1 MTDRA
6 TLGRV
11 QVGQAD
17 INSYRS
23 LLDGGAWTELERAMK
38 ELASRLRG
46 RTIWNV
52 NSTARGGGV
61 AELLSSL
68 IPYERGSGID
78 ERWLTIDGA
87 PAYFDVTK
95 KIHTFLH
102 GVASDGSEI
111 SRSERNEYE
120 RTMARN
126 ATALVDTVKGN
137 DVVILHDPQSA
148 GLVSALHAH
157 GTHVIWRSHV
167 GLDQPNDIAR
177 AAWDMLRPYLDE
189 AEAYVFSRRNYVWE
203 GLDDSRV
210 HIIPPSIDAFTAK
223 NRDLTNDEVAHIL
236 SVARVFEDGK
246 ATADI
251 DGSARPVHVERK
263 VHMSG
268 SPIPPEVPIVV
279 QVSRWDRLKDPL
291 GVLDGFV
298 RHIAPKTDGYLV
310 LAGPAATSVRDDPE
324 QPEVLAEL
332 ETRRTGLPP
341 AIRDRVR
348 IAQLPMEDEGE
359 NAIVVNALQRHA
371 TVVVQK
377 SLAEGFGLTVA
388 EAMWKARPVVASR
401 VGGIEDQIE
410 SGRSGILIEPDDLE
424 RFGSEVAA
432 LLEDRARA
440 EHLGTEAKAR
450 VTREFLTPRHLIKQG
465 RLVLSLIE

>member
-23 LLDGGAWTELERAMK
+23 LLDGRAWTELERAMK

-46 RTIWNV
+46 RTVWNI

-61 AELLSSL
+61 AELLSSR
-68 IPYERGSGID
+68 IAYERGAGID
-78 ERWLTIDGA
+78 GHLLTIEGS
-87 PAYFDVTK
+87 PAYFNVTK
-95 KIHTFLH
+95 KIHTHLH
-102 GVASDGSEI
+102 GVAADGNQI
-111 SRSERNEYE
+111 SKLERSEYE

-126 ATALVDTVKGN
+126 ATALVDTVKAK

-148 GLVSALHAH
+148 GLVSALRSH
-157 GTHVIWRSHV
+157 GSHVIWRSHV
-167 GLDQPNDIAR
+167 GLDQPNDIVR

-203 GLDDSRV
+203 GLDDARV
-210 HIIPPSIDAFTAK
+210 HIIRPSIDAFTAK

-236 SVARVFEDGK
+236 SAARVFEDGS

-251 DGSARPVHVERK
+251 DGSARPVHVKRK

-268 SPIPPEVPIVV
+268 SPIPREVPIVV

-291 GVLDGFV
+291 GVMDGFV
-298 RHIAPKTDGYLV
+298 KHIAPTTDSYLV

-332 ETRRTGLPP
+332 ETRRSGLEP

-359 NAIVVNALQRHA
+359 NAMVVNALQRHA
-371 TVVVQK
+371 AVVVQK
-377 SLAEGFGLTVA
+377 SVAEGFGLTVA

-424 RFGSEVAA
+424 QFGNAVVELLTDQAKAA
-432 LLEDRARA
+432 R
-440 EHLGTEAKAR
+440 LGTEAKAR
-450 VTREFLTPRHLIKQG
+450 VTREFLTPRHLIAQG
-465 RLVLSLIE
+465 SLVRSLID

>member
-17 INSYRS
+17 INSYRA
-23 LLDGGAWTELERAMK
+23 LLDGRAWTELERAMR

-46 RTIWNV
+46 RTVWNV

-203 GLDDSRV
+203 GLDDSRG
-210 HIIPPSIDAFTAK
+210 HIRRRRSRAAGGAGRA
-223 NRDLTNDEVAHIL
+223 RDQAHRPA
-236 SVARVFEDGK
+236 SGDQGPGAHRAAPDGGRGRERDSRQR
-246 ATADI
+246 APEACDRRGAEEPRRGLRP
-251 DGSARPVHVERK
+251 DGGRGDVE
-263 VHMSG
+263 G
-268 SPIPPEVPIVV
+268 
-279 QVSRWDRLKDPL
+279 
-291 GVLDGFV
+291 
-298 RHIAPKTDGYLV
+298 AP
-310 LAGPAATSVRDDPE
+310 R
-324 QPEVLAEL
+324 
-332 ETRRTGLPP
+332 
-341 AIRDRVR
+341 
-348 IAQLPMEDEGE
+348 
-359 NAIVVNALQRHA
+359 
-371 TVVVQK
+371 
-377 SLAEGFGLTVA
+377 
-388 EAMWKARPVVASR
+388 
-401 VGGIEDQIE
+401 GGE
-410 SGRSGILIEPDDLE
+410 SGR
-424 RFGSEVAA
+424 RYRGS
-432 LLEDRARA
+432 DRERA
-440 EHLGTEAKAR
+440 ER
-450 VTREFLTPRHLIKQG
+450 DPDRTRRPGAVWKRG
-465 RLVLSLIE
+465 RRPA